1 MSPPGPNSSSLA
13 EPAPDIFE
21 RLVLKPLSEATK
33 KRYLR
38 RWAAAQHVEGPERRT
53 LERVFGERTAGLI
66 VMGIA
71 LLVFSAA
78 TRNHLRSAESA
89 DTVFSSVAS
98 AGWIVAAIS
107 QMIVWGWA
115 LINGAADADDQAAAV
130 VLGYAEFLGW
140 AGLGIGLATAF
151 IATGLAGWQGSVLPR
166 WFAVV
171 SVVLGVLA
179 ALGNAGIPPG
189 GLVTY
194 LLLPFWLLTASVVI
208 SKRQRARLKV
218 GG

>member
-1 MSPPGPNSSSLA
+1 MSIATS
-13 EPAPDIFE
+13 E
-21 RLVLKPLSEATK
+21 RLLPWSGAVAGLAWIAHGGLKRFGTDDQPDGASVEVINDHLSLNIAS
-33 KRYLR
+33 
-38 RWAAAQHVEGPERRT
+38 QG
-53 LERVFGERTAGLI
+53 GLI

-71 LLVFSAA
+71 LLFFSVA
-78 TRNHLRSAESA
+78 TRNHLRSGESA
-89 DTVFSSVAS
+89 DTTFSAVAS
-98 AGWIVAAIS
+98 AGWIVAVAAIS
-107 QMIVWGWA
+107 QMVVWGWA
-115 LINGAADADDQAAAV
+115 LINGAADADDQTAAV
-130 VLGYAEFLGW
+130 VLGYAEFFGW

-151 IATGLAGWQGSVLPR
+151 IATGLGGWRNAVLPR

-208 SKRQRARLKV
+208 AKRQRARLKA

>member
-1 MSPPGPNSSSLA
+1 MSITTS
-13 EPAPDIFE
+13 E
-21 RLVLKPLSEATK
+21 RLLPASGAVAGLAWIAHFVLKRFGTDQPGGAS
-33 KRYLR
+33 
-38 RWAAAQHVEGPERRT
+38 VEVINDHLALNIASQG
-53 LERVFGERTAGLI
+53 ALI

-71 LLVFSAA
+71 LLFFSAA
-78 TRNHLRSAESA
+78 TRNHLRASESE
-89 DTVFSSVAS
+89 DTTFSFIAS
-98 AGWIVAAIS
+98 AGWIVAVAAIS
-107 QMIVWGWA
+107 QMVVWGWA
-115 LINGAADADDQAAAV
+115 LINGATDADDQSAAGM
-130 VLGYAEFLGW
+130 LSYAEFFGW

-151 IATGLAGWQGSVLPR
+151 IATGLGGWQHAVLPR

-171 SVVLGVLA
+171 SVILGVLA

-208 SKRQRARLKV
+208 AKRQRVRLKV